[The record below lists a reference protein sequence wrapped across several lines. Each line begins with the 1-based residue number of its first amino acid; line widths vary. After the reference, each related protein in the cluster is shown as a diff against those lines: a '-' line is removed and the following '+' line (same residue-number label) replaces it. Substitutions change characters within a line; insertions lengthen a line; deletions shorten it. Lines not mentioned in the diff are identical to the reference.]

1 MKLYTKTKVIRISET
16 QHKTLIKMKLYN
28 VDVGRFI
35 RDAIPEKIKKEYSE
49 LIPKLKKQ
57 LADLLITDTVEQ
69 KVSEFRK
76 SETDRIK
83 SENDRFGYR

>member
-1 MKLYTKTKVIRISET
+1 MKLYTKTKTIRISET

-35 RDAIPEKIKKEYSE
+35 REAIAEKIKKEYSE

-57 LADLLITDTVEQ
+57 LIP
-69 KVSEFRK
+69 F
-76 SETDRIK
+76 
-83 SENDRFGYR
+83 